1 MAIKQLVY
9 GQQLSE
15 TMHAPRRTQAQRR
28 EESENRLLAA
38 AAEIIAEEGYLA
50 CTLERVG
57 ERAGFS
63 RGLAS
68 RKYGSKDGL
77 IEAVI
82 WKVSA
87 DVHGQIET
95 AIAGIESPLE
105 RLLVLLDQF
114 VELVLRE
121 VSVRAYFVLFSA
133 MIANRLDVRAVFQ
146 EVQDRFAQR
155 LEAMI
160 RAAQEAGEV
169 PPARS
174 PQTTAFVLGSLLAGM
189 AVEVAMGNGEA
200 AQATRPDMQ
209 AMMRAALAG

>member
-1 MAIKQLVY
+1 MVN

-15 TMHAPRRTQAQRR
+15 IMLAPRRTQAQRR

-38 AAEIIAEEGYLA
+38 AAEIIAAEGYLA

-82 WKVSA
+82 WRVSGQ
-87 DVHGQIET
+87 VHEQIEA
-95 AIAGIESPLE
+95 AIEGIDSPLE
-105 RLLVLLDQF
+105 RLLTLLDRF

-121 VSVRAYFVLFSA
+121 VSVRAYFVLFGA
-133 MIANRLDVRAVFQ
+133 MIANGLETRAIFQ
-146 EVQDRFAQR
+146 QVQGRFARR
-155 LEAMI
+155 LEDMI
-160 RAAQEAGEV
+160 LAAQAAGEI
-169 PPARS
+169 S
-174 PQTTAFVLGSLLAGM
+174 PRRAPLGATFVLGSLLAGM
-189 AVEVAMGNGEA
+189 AVEVAMGNAEA
-200 AQATRPDMQ
+200 ADGARAEMA
-209 AMMRAALAG
+209 AMLRAALALPANS